1 MTSRC
6 YDAKEGFLMTNLRVT
21 DCSAERSATCL
32 LTQVRAVRKM
42 FILMRRKER
51 AKLVALVRALER

>member
-42 FILMRRKER
+42 FILMRRKKGRSLSLWFARYER
-51 AKLVALVRALER
+51 